1 MNTMQADEFVYR
13 LNYLLISLAIFVAL
27 VLFVATYAEPVL
39 RVSQM
44 PDESPPVMR
53 RKLKPLTDYLEKKIG
68 MKMEFRP
75 MPSGNALVDA
85 LLRHDLDLVWI
96 DGVHLARARSRSN
109 DRVIPLVQRGED
121 EKAQTML
128 TLAPGDNSYTWT
140 VRADMDAN
148 LRKILTDAFLA
159 LNKNV
164 GQDKAILE
172 LQRVGRF
179 VPANAENHSTIEAA
193 ARLAQPGP

>member
-1 MNTMQADEFVYR
+1 MNTMQADEFIYR

-53 RKLKPLTDYLEKKIG
+53 RKLKPLTNYLEKKIG

-75 MPSGNALVDA
+75 MSSGDALVEA

-109 DRVIPLVQRGED
+109 DRVIPLVQREED
-121 EKAQTML
+121 EKAQTMF
-128 TLAPGDNSYTWT
+128 TP
-140 VRADMDAN
+140 
-148 LRKILTDAFLA
+148 
-159 LNKNV
+159 
-164 GQDKAILE
+164 
-172 LQRVGRF
+172 
-179 VPANAENHSTIEAA
+179 H
-193 ARLAQPGP
+193 ARQ

>member
-1 MNTMQADEFVYR
+1 MPDCPAQKIMQADEFKYR
-13 LNYLLISLAIFVAL
+13 LNYLLISLAIFAAL
-27 VLFVATYAEPVL
+27 VLFVRTYAEPVL

-75 MPSGNALVDA
+75 MSSGDALVEA
-85 LLRHDLDLVWI
+85 LIRHDLDLVWI
-96 DGVHLARARSRSN
+96 DGISLARARSRSN
-109 DRVIPLVQRGED
+109 DQVIPLVQREEV
-121 EKAQTML
+121 EKTRSEF
-128 TLAPGDNSYTWT
+128 TTAPGKNVYTWT

-148 LRKILTDAFLA
+148 LRRILTDAFLA
-159 LNKNV
+159 LNRNI

-172 LQRVGRF
+172 LQRVERF
-179 VPANAENHSTIEAA
+179 IPADAENGHVTASS
-193 ARLAQPGP
+193 R